1 MVPPGPGSPRTGLSP
16 WGGGPSHSGTG
27 DATIT
32 MHVPTN
38 AQALIAPAAPSDP
51 PLVPRPLS
59 FCQVPA
65 HSPNPLIPL
74 IPIEIKNPPNSADY
88 FSEIATVVSASR
100 TTNIGR
106 PAQSS
111 VPRPVFAANRKQP
124 GIGAA
129 CHYLPSIETCCR
141 PKLQFAARSG
151 PHSGKAAPYD
161 GNFRKNAPQHGT
173 KLQPNWCK
181 SMKNA
186 PKPLRSNILP
196 SH

>member
-1 MVPPGPGSPRTGLSP
+1 VKDLWLLFVSGRSVALKLAEKARRKRRVPPGPGSPRTGLSP
-16 WGGGPSHSGTG
+16 WGGDPSHLGTG
-27 DATIT
+27 DATMT
-32 MHVPTN
+32 MHAPAN
-38 AQALIAPAAPSDP
+38 AQALTAPAAPSDP

-88 FSEIATVVSASR
+88 FSEITTVVSASR

-111 VPRPVFAANRKQP
+111 VPRPVFAPNRKQP

-129 CHYLPSIETCCR
+129 CHYLSSIATCCR
-141 PKLQFAARSG
+141 PKLRVRCQHQST
-151 PHSGKAAPYD
+151 
-161 GNFRKNAPQHGT
+161 FREGRAIRWE
-173 KLQPNWCK
+173 L
-181 SMKNA
+181 
-186 PKPLRSNILP
+186 
-196 SH
+196 